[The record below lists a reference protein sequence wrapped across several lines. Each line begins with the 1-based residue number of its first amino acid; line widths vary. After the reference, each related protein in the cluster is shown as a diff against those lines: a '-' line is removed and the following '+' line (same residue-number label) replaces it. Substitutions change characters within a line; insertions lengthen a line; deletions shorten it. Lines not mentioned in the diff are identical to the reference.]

1 MRKNI
6 NLINH
11 LGDKHKEFR
20 NIDSLKEET
29 RLTALG
35 ICIRGAVYCVLAPL
49 IFTVLPSGKAKA
61 STDETALDA
70 FLSRSTIERVVR
82 PAVAQ
87 WSAPGPPPDRDND
100 GVIDSLDNCPTDPN
114 LRPSC
119 ANNNECTHAGTCDT
133 DIGRCTEQ
141 VDTDGDGKGDA
152 CDDDDDDDGMPDNW
166 ENRYSLNPT
175 DATDAAEDA
184 DSDGY
189 SNREEYEGQGN
200 PNSAASIPNRFRLL
214 NLINPNDGRN
224 SGRPLNPFNDLTP
237 GQQPHLWPSEDVR
250 RKDKDRHGMD
260 IPSPSISF
268 EAIKKLQIAVSS
280 RTGLIGTR
288 LMHLSYI
295 KRDADNFLTRAQ
307 AYPEGSQEWERLNQR
322 HRELMEVYNQ
332 EHPVNSHLSKL
343 WRPISSKL
351 PALRRAIKQAVMAE
365 RNACLSRRRCA
376 RQRRD
381 IAPDDFCIPLPR
393 INNDNFRSYAQAN
406 IPGQFILESY
416 QCTEIT
422 EEAVEQ
428 ELATSSEIFELVKF
442 LEKATYAHIEA
453 CAEREEDYLQIEIRA
468 RTIKDRRG
476 PRAALRR
483 RLIAIYKNG
492 RRLNNRIRQQWE
504 RVLLVVT
511 ALKEAIVKAE
521 QEQTKQA
528 DLIDRCGTR

>member
-1 MRKNI
+1 MRKKI

-11 LGDKHKEFR
+11 LGGRYKEFKD
-20 NIDSLKEET
+20 IDSLKEET

-61 STDETALDA
+61 STDEAALDA
-70 FLSRSTIERVVR
+70 FLSRGVVERVVR

-87 WSAPGPPPDRDND
+87 WSAPGPPPDSDND
-100 GVIDSLDNCPTDPN
+100 DVIDSLDNCPTDPN
-114 LRPSC
+114 PDQ
-119 ANNNECTHAGTCDT
+119 T
-133 DIGRCTEQ
+133 
-141 VDTDGDGKGDA
+141 DTDGDGQGDA
-152 CDDDDDDDGMPDNW
+152 CDDDDDNDGMPDNW
-166 ENRYSLNPT
+166 ENGYGLNPT
-175 DATDAAEDA
+175 DAADADEDA

-189 SNREEYEGQGN
+189 PNQEEYEGKGN
-200 PNSAASIPNRFRLL
+200 PNSNASIPNRFRLL

-224 SGRPLNPFNDLTP
+224 RGRPLNSFNDLRP

-393 INNDNFRSYAQAN
+393 VPNSNFRSYN
-406 IPGQFILESY
+406 PVGIPGEYSLEGFTCS
-416 QCTEIT
+416 EIT
-422 EEAVEQ
+422 GEAVEQ
-428 ELATSSEIFELVKF
+428 ELTTNSEIFELVKF
-442 LEKATYAHIEA
+442 LEKAVYGHIQA
-453 CAEREEDYLQIEIRA
+453 CAEREEDYLQIELRA
-468 RTIKDRRG
+468 KIAQKNKRY
-476 PRAALRR
+476 PLAARLR
-483 RLIAIYKNG
+483 AIYKNG
-492 RRLNNRIRQQWE
+492 RRHNNRIRQQWE
-504 RVLLVVT
+504 RILLVVT
-511 ALKEAIVKAE
+511 ALKEAIVEAE

-528 DLIDRCGTR
+528 DLIDRCRTR